1 MTATINTDTPAYIV
15 NGTLTDG
22 EAWVPLSTTILGS
35 STSSIGFT
43 STTGANDWS
52 QYQDLMLVGYLR
64 SDEASAGAYLRC
76 QINGSGLVTDGYD
89 SQGAWSTGATMSA
102 WENAYTNQN
111 IIGYITAGSATAN
124 QFSAVTIKFHDI
136 NSGKNKTGFAKC
148 AVGTGD
154 VNGYMSVWNFTAFQ
168 QAPLTSFYLIGYP
181 AGSDTMATG
190 CRVDLFGILPRM
202 VS

>member
-1 MTATINTDTPAYIV
+1 MTATINTNTPAYIV

-22 EAWVPLSTTILGS
+22 EAWVPLSTTVLS
-35 STSSIGFT
+35 SGATNIGFT
-43 STTGANDWS
+43 SSTGANDWS

-64 SDEASAGAYLRC
+64 SEESATGSYLRC
-76 QINGSGLVTDGYD
+76 QINGTGLVTNGYD
-89 SQGAWSTGATMSA
+89 SQGAWSTGASMTV

-111 IIGYITAGSATAN
+111 IIGYISGGSATAN
-124 QFSAVTIKFHDI
+124 QYSAVTIKLHDI
-136 NSGKNKTGFAKC
+136 NSGKNKIGFAKC

-154 VNGYMSVWNFTAFQ
+154 ANGYMSVWAFTAFQ
-168 QAPLTSFYLIGYP
+168 QAPLTSMYLSMYP
-181 AGSDTMATG
+181 TGSDDMATG